1 MYLCVCMFVGV
12 CLLFHLMCRPAN
24 NELRDCP
31 VFPTN
36 ALPTTKSAPGKE
48 NPTVI
53 NAKKEEEQ
61 IFSTITG
68 QWPTRVQLCLFNF
81 ENRQTDIGIIWS
93 TLSTTWHNIKGDSSS
108 KTKKQQDQIY
118 TKIHI
123 FRVILPTIMFCCN
136 LICSQRD
143 VNFFDKKKGPFQNLR
158 NPMCCHKGSHNLW
171 LILTTQHLQTF
182 CPKSGYIVILATKV
196 RVCCEFCDN
205 SAPDLGNAQ
214 KSTFFWE
221 ISPKAL
227 HRPKIS

>member
-31 VFPTN
+31 VFPTT

-48 NPTVI
+48 KSNCSKRRKRRRTD
-53 NAKKEEEQ
+53 
-61 IFSTITG
+61 IFHHHSG

-143 VNFFDKKKGPFQNLR
+143 VNFFDIKRSF
-158 NPMCCHKGSHNLW
+158 S
-171 LILTTQHLQTF
+171 
-182 CPKSGYIVILATKV
+182 KS
-196 RVCCEFCDN
+196 
-205 SAPDLGNAQ
+205 Q
-214 KSTFFWE
+214 KSNHKFVL
-221 ISPKAL
+221 S
-227 HRPKIS
+227 